1 MKVSILI
8 VKDCSMRMLCSSK
21 VVVVSRIT
29 FLTAAAVDE
38 QGSDDDGKYDAD
50 DNANEHLVVVLFT

>member
-1 MKVSILI
+1 MKVSMLI
-8 VKDCSMRMLCSSK
+8 VEDCSMRMLCSSK

-29 FLTAAAVDE
+29 FLTAAVDE